1 MAAGGNRIIAVEVPL
16 SDRTYII
23 GDAELMGYVGVK
35 TTEALKDKF
44 LNKGL
49 KPTSMI
55 GRVKYYRRSTV
66 DRFIVQ
72 HDEQNKTKK
81 ITAM

>member
-1 MAAGGNRIIAVEVPL
+1 MAAGGNRMVAVEVPL

-35 TTEALKDKF
+35 TTEALKEKF
-44 LNKGL
+44 LNRGL
-49 KPTSMI
+49 RPTSMI

-72 HDEQNKTKK
+72 HDEQGKTKK

>member
-1 MAAGGNRIIAVEVPL
+1 MATGRIKSVDIPL
-16 SDRTYII
+16 SDRTFII

-35 TTEALKDKF
+35 TSEALKAKF
-44 LNKGL
+44 FNRGL
-49 KPTSMI
+49 VPTSVI
-55 GRVKYYRRSTV
+55 GKTKYYRRAMV

-81 ITAM
+81 AVIRLL

>member
-1 MAAGGNRIIAVEVPL
+1 MAGKVVAVEVPL

-35 TTEALKDKF
+35 TTDMLKQKF

-55 GRVKYYRRSTV
+55 GKTKYYRRSTV

>member
-1 MAAGGNRIIAVEVPL
+1 MAGNKVVAVEVPL

-23 GDAELMGYVGVK
+23 GDAELMGYVGIK
-35 TTEALKDKF
+35 TTTVLKEKF

-55 GRVKYYRRSTV
+55 GKTKYYRRSTV

>member
-1 MAAGGNRIIAVEVPL
+1 MATGRIKSRDIPL
-16 SDRTYII
+16 NDRTFII

-35 TTEALKDKF
+35 TSEALKAKF

-49 KPTSMI
+49 TPTSVI
-55 GRVKYYRRSTV
+55 GKTKYYRRSTV

-72 HDEQNKTKK
+72 HDEQNKKK
-81 ITAM
+81 RIMI